1 MNVMGT
7 TVLLDYITDLQILP
21 TSFRLAPFTTTQR
34 NPACMRERQ
43 ESSLTAANRYCFSGP
58 SRKFNPTPVPL
69 AGRAAISSIAL
80 SDSQNE
86 PTAATAARHRR
97 GVHSVVVER

>member
-7 TVLLDYITDLQILP
+7 TILLDYITDLQILP

-43 ESSLTAANRYCFSGP
+43 ESSLTAANRYCFSGL
-58 SRKFNPTPVPL
+58 SRKFDPTPVPQ
-69 AGRAAISSIAL
+69 ANRASIAL

-86 PTAATAARHRR
+86 PTAATVGLPFRR
-97 GVHSVVVER
+97 R